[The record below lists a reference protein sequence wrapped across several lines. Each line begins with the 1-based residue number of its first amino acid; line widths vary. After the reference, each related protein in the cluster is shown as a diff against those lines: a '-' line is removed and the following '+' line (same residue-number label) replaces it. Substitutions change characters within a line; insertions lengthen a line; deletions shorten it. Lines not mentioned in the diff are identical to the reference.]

1 MRSTGYGGW
10 RSACIRTARAR
21 ELNPPIEAPRLRLE
35 PLDASHAEQLF
46 GPLQNLAIYAW
57 INEQPPKSVAELA
70 ESWLA
75 TAKRLSTKYDVA
87 LVSWVVR
94 RSADGAYA
102 GKLDVDINGAQ
113 IATNV
118 GWLFFP
124 PFWGKGYASEAVSAL
139 AEHLTRAGVS
149 EQRVYVTLG
158 NGASARV
165 AEKAGFAFTRVIPG
179 NDRFRG
185 VVYDDLEFVRGRK
198 G

>member
-1 MRSTGYGGW
+1 MRSTGCGGW
-10 RSACIRTARAR
+10 RSSCIRAARAA
-21 ELNPPIEAPRLRLE
+21 ELNAPIATPRLRLE
-35 PLDASHAEQLF
+35 PLCAWHAEHLF

-57 INEQPPKSVAELA
+57 ISEQPPSSVAALA
-70 ESWLA
+70 GNWAAIE
-75 TAKRLSTKYDVA
+75 KRLREKYDDARVG
-87 LVSWVVR
+87 WVVR
-94 RSADGAYA
+94 RGEDGAYL
-102 GKLDVDINGAQ
+102 GKLDVDINAAHV
-113 IATNV
+113 ATNV

-124 PFWGKGYASEAVSAL
+124 PFWGKGYASEAVKAL

-165 AEKAGFAFTRVIPG
+165 AEKAGFAFTRVIPR

-185 VVYDDLEFVRGRK
+185 VIYDDLEFVRGRK